1 MHRESKILQE
11 VFLDTKQAVI
21 TDGTEAEN
29 NELNDKQRAALEA
42 SDADPLDNIALNS
55 HETDSSILARQIV
68 DIVDEKQA
76 SDILLLD
83 IGEHTSIA
91 DFFIIA
97 SVNNP
102 RQAKA
107 IEDELMQKLRIE
119 QNIRPLNMEGV
130 DGRGSGWALLD
141 YGDVVIHLFTDEAR
155 SHFDLEGLW
164 SKATVV
170 LKMF

>member
-1 MHRESKILQE
+1 MNNNNVVEME
-11 VFLDTKQAVI
+11 
-21 TDGTEAEN
+21 TEGSVAI
-29 NELNDKQRAALEA
+29 
-42 SDADPLDNIALNS
+42 DNITLNN
-55 HETDSSILARQIV
+55 HDIDSGVVARQIV
-68 DIVDEKQA
+68 DIIDEKQA
-76 SDILLLD
+76 ADILLLD

-91 DFFIIA
+91 DYFIIA
-97 SVNNP
+97 TINNP

-141 YGDVVIHLFTDEAR
+141 YGDVIIHLFTEEAR
-155 SHFDLEGLW
+155 VRFDLEGLW
-164 SKATVV
+164 EKATVV